1 MVKRITNSWQFWMT
15 LAIMWT
21 LATAASAWLDL
32 PRAQMV
38 AHDPEF
44 MDQLTPE
51 STAIVRG
58 TAAAQKPAPG
68 APLWSDAP
76 RVFRMS
82 NGQQLDFPA
91 ITTAERAAIVEREYH
106 DLLQA
111 RASGQRWL
119 YLIERVALWLA
130 PLLLAGLALGLQGSI
145 LKTSLYVR
153 WRTVVNARRPDNHCI
168 NR

>member
-1 MVKRITNSWQFWMT
+1 
-15 LAIMWT
+15 
-21 LATAASAWLDL
+21 
-32 PRAQMV
+32 
-38 AHDPEF
+38 
-44 MDQLTPE
+44 
-51 STAIVRG
+51 
-58 TAAAQKPAPG
+58 
-68 APLWSDAP
+68 
-76 RVFRMS
+76 
-82 NGQQLDFPA
+82 
-91 ITTAERAAIVEREYH
+91 VEREYH

-153 WRTVVNARRPDNHCI
+153 WRTVVTARRPDNHCI